1 LRLTCL
7 IMAGGKSSRFGSQK
21 LAAEVCGRPLLEH
34 SLRASREFCSCT
46 IIAVSEKTV
55 EALEEKCSGELA
67 ECIEMGG
74 HDYVEDL
81 SFALSALRKK
91 PVLVLPGDAV
101 FRDIGVLE
109 RFVEEA
115 LRKDADVVTMIVKG
129 LGPVGVSLFKTEG
142 GSWAD
147 LLVHKEDVVDV
158 DFPGD
163 LEAAEDVCRS
173 NEDSRREGA

>member
-1 LRLTCL
+1 MRLTCL

-34 SLRASREFCSCT
+34 SLRASREFCSFA

-115 LRKDADVVTMIVKG
+115 LGKDADVVTMIVEG

-147 LLVHKEDVVDV
+147 LLVHKGDVVDV

-173 NEDSRREGA
+173 NEGSRGEGA